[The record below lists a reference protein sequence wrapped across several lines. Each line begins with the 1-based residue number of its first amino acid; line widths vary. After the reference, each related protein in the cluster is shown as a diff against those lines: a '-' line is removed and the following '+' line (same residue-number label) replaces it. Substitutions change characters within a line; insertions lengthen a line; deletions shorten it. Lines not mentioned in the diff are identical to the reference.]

1 MNVFMWEHPCTN
13 CVRPMPLAG
22 LGLGLMW
29 MQVTSFI
36 WVCWSITLLGVDW
49 KWRGQSCHTQH
60 DMGLP
65 LCSVTITTLS
75 GGLIPSGWSRS
86 PEGRAQTSYV
96 PSECVCIFFFFFLHC
111 PGGGSA
117 LEEGSE
123 APESSKLECR
133 PQWLFS
139 DTSLSASL
147 LCPSQLI
154 PDPSL
159 CSPFSVMELLCR
171 VGRAHVDS

>member
-96 PSECVCIFFFFFLHC
+96 PSEGVCIFFFFTTLPWRRQC
-111 PGGGSA
+111 PGGGKWGPWRFKARVQAPVA
-117 LEEGSE
+117 L
-123 APESSKLECR
+123 LRHIFECKS
-133 PQWLFS
+133 P
-139 DTSLSASL
+139 LSITA
-147 LCPSQLI
+147 
-154 PDPSL
+154 DPW
-159 CSPFSVMELLCR
+159 P
-171 VGRAHVDS
+171 